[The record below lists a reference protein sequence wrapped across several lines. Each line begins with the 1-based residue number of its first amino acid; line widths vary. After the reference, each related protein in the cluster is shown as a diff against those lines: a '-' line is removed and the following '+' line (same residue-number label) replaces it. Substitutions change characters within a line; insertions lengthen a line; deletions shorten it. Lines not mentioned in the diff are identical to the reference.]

1 MSYRNVYDL
10 LPEEIVAQIQD
21 YIDGQAIYIP
31 KKESNK
37 KCWGENTDTRQVLAA
52 RNNRIY
58 RDYQS
63 GMSTV
68 MLSEKYYLAEKS
80 IRRILKKEKE
90 QNINFH
96 RTPEPRNRI
105 I

>member
-10 LPEEIVAQIQD
+10 LPEEIVAQIQE

-37 KCWGENTDTRQVLAA
+37 KSWGENTDTRQVLAD
-52 RNNRIY
+52 RNSRIY
-58 RDYQS
+58 RDYKS

-68 MLSEKYYLAEKS
+68 LLSEKYYLAEKS

-90 QNINFH
+90 QNINFL
-96 RTPEPRNRI
+96 RTPEPQNRI

>member
-10 LPEEIVAQIQD
+10 LPEEIVAQIQE
-21 YIDGQAIYIP
+21 YVDGQAIYIP

-58 RDYQS
+58 WDYQG
-63 GMSTV
+63 GMSTIL
-68 MLSEKYYLAEKS
+68 LSEKYHLAEKS

-90 QNINFH
+90 KNINF
-96 RTPEPRNRI
+96 I
-105 I
+105 

>member
-10 LPEEIVAQIQD
+10 LPEEIVAQIQE

-37 KCWGENTDTRQVLAA
+37 KCWGDNTDTRQVLAA

-58 RDYQS
+58 QDFKS

-68 MLSEKYYLAEKS
+68 LLSEKYYLAEQS
-80 IRRILKKEKE
+80 IRRILKKEKD
-90 QNINFH
+90 
-96 RTPEPRNRI
+96 RT
-105 I
+105 

>member
-10 LPEEIVAQIQD
+10 LPEEIVAQIQE
-21 YIDGQAIYIP
+21 YVDGQAIYIP

-58 RDYQS
+58 RDYQG
-63 GMSTV
+63 GMSTIL
-68 MLSEKYYLAEKS
+68 LSEKYHLAEKS
-80 IRRILKKEKE
+80 IRRILKKEK
-90 QNINFH
+90 NINF
-96 RTPEPRNRI
+96 I
-105 I
+105 